1 MMLDQTQAK
10 VQAPIAA
17 AARTTAAGG
26 GSINFRQIF
35 TQYKIL
41 ALLVAIAIIWAFFSW
56 KTDGGFTSARNLSN
70 LMRQMSITGILACGM
85 VFVIIAGEIDLSVG
99 SLLGLLGG
107 MAAVLD
113 VTHGLPLPVSM
124 AIVLASGLL
133 LGFVNGYLTA
143 YAGIPSFIVG
153 LGGML
158 AYRGI
163 VLGIT
168 DGSTIAPISPE
179 FEQLGQAYL
188 PPMLGVALGIGLF
201 VLAGVLAWRQR
212 ATQVH
217 HNLPVTATWRLAF
230 RVALVGMVLAAFIST
245 LNSYEGIPLPVLIL
259 LVLLGV
265 FSYIARQ
272 TVFGR
277 RIYAVGSNM
286 EATRLS
292 GINVRAVKLWI
303 FGLMGLMCALAGL
316 INTARLAA
324 GSPSAGM
331 SGELDVIAACFIGG
345 TSMRGGAGTVHG
357 ALVGA
362 LVMAS
367 LDNGMS
373 MLDVDTYWQ
382 MIVKGLILTLAVWLD
397 VATRSNRR

>member
-1 MMLDQTQAK
+1 MKTNTLKT
-10 VQAPIAA
+10 V
-17 AARTTAAGG
+17 
-26 GSINFRQIF
+26 F

-41 ALLVAIAIIWAFFSW
+41 ALLLATAAIWAFFSW
-56 KTDGGFTSARNLSN
+56 KTEGGFTSARNLSN
-70 LMRQMSITGILACGM
+70 LIRQMSITGILSCGM
-85 VFVIIAGEIDLSVG
+85 VFVIIAAEIDLSVG

-107 MAAVLD
+107 IAALAD
-113 VTHGLPLPVSM
+113 VNHHLSLPLTV
-124 AIVLASGLL
+124 ALVLLCGLV

-158 AYRGI
+158 AYRG
-163 VLGIT
+163 VLLGLT
-168 DGSTIAPISPE
+168 GGETIAPVSDRM
-179 FEQLGQAYL
+179 QVLGQGYL
-188 PPMLGVALGIGLF
+188 PPSTGVALGVALF
-201 VLAGVLAWRQR
+201 VLAGVLAWRRRVTLARHQ
-212 ATQVH
+212 
-217 HNLPVTATWRLAF
+217 LPVPALWRDVLQ
-230 RVALVGMVLAAFIST
+230 VAVIGVVLAGFVTT
-245 LNSYEGIPLPVLIL
+245 LNDYEGIPLPVLLL
-259 LVLLGV
+259 LVLFGL
-265 FSYIARQ
+265 FSYMARQ

-292 GINVRAVKLWI
+292 GIDVRAVKLWI
-303 FGLMGLMCALAGL
+303 FGIMGLMCALAGL

-324 GSPSAGM
+324 GSPSAGT
-331 SGELDVIAACFIGG
+331 SAELDVIAACFIGG

-382 MIVKGLILTLAVWLD
+382 MIVKGLILTLAVWAD
-397 VATRSNRR
+397 VATRSARR

>member
-1 MMLDQTQAK
+1 MNNIKIKQL
-10 VQAPIAA
+10 
-17 AARTTAAGG
+17 
-26 GSINFRQIF
+26 F

-41 ALLVAIAIIWAFFSW
+41 ALLIAIALIWAFFSW
-56 KTDGGFTSARNLSN
+56 KTEGGFISPRNLSN
-70 LMRQMSITGILACGM
+70 LMRQMAVTGIVACGM

-107 MAAVLD
+107 VAAVAD
-113 VTHGLPLPVSM
+113 VSHQLPLPL
-124 AIVLASGLL
+124 IVLLVLTCGLV
-133 LGFVNGYLTA
+133 LGIFNGYLVA

-163 VLGIT
+163 VLGVT
-168 DGSTIAPISPE
+168 DGITVAPVSSE
-179 FEQLGQAYL
+179 MVYLGQGYL
-188 PPMLGVALGIGLF
+188 SHELGVGLGLVLF
-201 VLAGVLAWRQR
+201 VLAAVLTWRQR
-212 ATQVH
+212 VNLALH
-217 HNLPVTATWRLAF
+217 SLPVPPMWRDGLRLLAIG
-230 RVALVGMVLAAFIST
+230 VVLFAFVRT
-245 LNSYEGIPLPVLIL
+245 LNSYEGIPLPVLL
-259 LVLLGV
+259 LLLLLGV
-265 FSYIARQ
+265 FSYIATQ

-292 GINVRAVKLWI
+292 GVDVRAVKLWI

-324 GSPSAGM
+324 GSPSAGTA
-331 SGELDVIAACFIGG
+331 GELDVIAACFIGG
-345 TSMRGGAGTVHG
+345 TSMRGGSGTVYG
-357 ALVGA
+357 ALIGA

-373 MLDVDTYWQ
+373 MLDVDSYWQ
-382 MIVKGLILTLAVWLD
+382 MIVKGFILTLAVWVD
-397 VATRSNRR
+397 VATRAGRRG